1 MSPSPAERAEVLRR
15 QIDEAGKAYHERD
28 EQLIPDVEYDRLV
41 RELRALEV
49 AHPAS
54 IGRGGRH
61 FGSRKNSARFNL
73 KEVEKRVSIVRR
85 QIEEANHAY
94 HDLDAPIIP
103 DIEYDALVRELERI
117 EAEYPQFITSESPT
131 SKVGGSN
138 FVSFTKVAHSQPMLS
153 LSNAFSEDEVK
164 TFVKRIVA
172 HTRRSKPVF
181 SVEPKFDGLAMSLR
195 YEKGELVKGIT
206 RGDGRVG
213 EDVTENVRTIS
224 VIPKRIS
231 GGGVPAVLE
240 VRGEVFMPHKG
251 FNEFNER
258 ALRERRKPLANP
270 RNGAAGSMRQLDSRV
285 TAKRPL
291 SFFAYGV
298 GEVIFEADLFEESES
313 WNELAHSQV
322 LKQLSKW
329 SFPVS
334 ELVDTVMGERG
345 LLEYYER
352 MQQARES
359 LPFDIDGVVYKLDDR
374 AGQEQMGFV
383 ARAPRWAIAHKFPA
397 QEQTTTV
404 EAIEIQIGRTGAAT
418 PVARLAPV
426 AVAGVIVSNATLH
439 NADQIQR
446 LDVRVGDTVIV
457 RRAGDVIPEVVSVIA
472 DRRPAGTTPWQMPSQ
487 CPVCGSEIVR
497 EEGAAA
503 WRCSGELSCPAQR
516 KEAIAHFASRRA
528 MDIDGL
534 GGKYIE
540 TLVDA
545 GIVRGVADL
554 YRLQRDQLLQ
564 LKLVLDAQSPEA
576 LANQIGLH
584 LPPEGSG
591 DYLRGLLK
599 LDGSDE
605 GWRAQ
610 ALAMPATFSWNTK
623 KIATK
628 WADNLIA
635 AIGASRTTT
644 LERLLFAL
652 GIEHVGESTA
662 KALATWFGD
671 LELIRHLPWPLF
683 KRVPDIGGEVARSL
697 GHFFEQ
703 AGNQEA
709 IDALLQVGQVRI
721 SDVHPPI
728 AKLREGLDFAQMLV
742 EAEIPGITRLRAEKL
757 VAMLPDA
764 ASVLDAEPVRFVA
777 AGLPNEIALGLADW
791 LDSEGHGPMLLK
803 AEDYRQKLLSL
814 APEQGEQAVGPLEGQ
829 TAVLTGTLSQMK
841 RDEAKARLEALGA
854 KVASSVSKKTSF
866 VVAGA
871 EAGSKLTTA
880 QELGVPVWD
889 EDQLVAF
896 LAQH

>member
-1 MSPSPAERAEVLRR
+1 MTPSPAARADVLRR
-15 QIDEAGKAYHERD
+15 QIEEAGKAYHERD
-28 EQLIPDVEYDRLV
+28 EQLIPDVEYDL
-41 RELRALEV
+41 
-49 AHPAS
+49 
-54 IGRGGRH
+54 
-61 FGSRKNSARFNL
+61 
-73 KEVEKRVSIVRR
+73 
-85 QIEEANHAY
+85 
-94 HDLDAPIIP
+94 
-103 DIEYDALVRELERI
+103 LVRELEAI
-117 EAEYPQFITSESPT
+117 EQAHPELAVADSPT
-131 SKVGGSN
+131 RQVGGKASSR
-138 FVSFTKVAHSQPMLS
+138 FAEVRHAVPMLS
-153 LSNAFSEDEVK
+153 LGNAFSDEEVQD
-164 TFVKRIVA
+164 FVRRIGERL
-172 HTRRSKPVF
+172 RRSTLYF
-181 SVEPKFDGLAMSLR
+181 SAEPKLDGLAISLR
-195 YEKGELVKGIT
+195 YENGRFVQGAT
-206 RGDGRVG
+206 RGDGATG
-213 EDVTENVRTIS
+213 EDVSANLRQIS
-224 VIPKRIS
+224 VIPQTLK
-231 GGGVPAVLE
+231 GEGWPEVLE
-240 VRGEVFMPHKG
+240 VRGEVYMA
-251 FNEFNER
+251 R
-258 ALRERRKPLANP
+258 ADFEAYNADARLHDGKVLANP
-270 RNGAAGSMRQLDSRV
+270 RNAAAGSLRQLDPKMS
-285 TAKRPL
+285 AKRKL
-291 SFFAYGV
+291 SFYAYGIGQV
-298 GEVIFEADLFEESES
+298 DGGELPPTHSAT
-313 WNELAHSQV
+313 LA
-322 LKQLSKW
+322 QLRAW
-329 SFPVS
+329 GFPVS
-334 ELVDTVMGERG
+334 DLCQVVEGADGLLAYYRDIGERRDG
-345 LLEYYER
+345 L
-352 MQQARES
+352 A
-359 LPFDIDGVVYKLDDR
+359 FDIDGVVYKLDDR

-439 NADQIQR
+439 NADQIAR

-457 RRAGDVIPEVVSVIA
+457 RRAGDVIPEVVSVIP

-497 EEGAAA
+497 EEGEAA

-564 LKLVLDAQSPEA
+564 LKLVLDAESPEA
-576 LANQIGLH
+576 LASQVGLH

-591 DYLRGLLK
+591 DYLRAILK

-605 GWRAQ
+605 AWRAQ
-610 ALAMPATFSWNTK
+610 ALAMPATFAWNTK

-635 AIGASRTTT
+635 AIDASRTTT

-728 AKLREGLDFAQMLV
+728 AKLRDGLDFAQLLV
-742 EAEIPGITRLRAEKL
+742 EAEIQGITRLRAEKL

-777 AGLPNEIALGLADW
+777 AGLPNEVAMGLADW

-803 AEDYRQKLLSL
+803 AEDYRQKLLAL
-814 APEQGEQAVGPLEGQ
+814 APEQADQVAGPLDGQ
-829 TAVLTGTLSQMK
+829 TAVLTGTLTQMN

-854 KVASSVSKKTSF
+854 KVAGSVSKKTSF

-871 EAGSKLTTA
+871 EAGSKLTKA

-889 EDQLVAF
+889 EDQLIAF

>member
-1 MSPSPAERAEVLRR
+1 MTPSPAARADVLRR
-15 QIDEAGKAYHERD
+15 QIEDAGKAYHERD
-28 EQLIPDVEYDRLV
+28 EQLIPDVEYDL
-41 RELRALEV
+41 
-49 AHPAS
+49 
-54 IGRGGRH
+54 
-61 FGSRKNSARFNL
+61 
-73 KEVEKRVSIVRR
+73 
-85 QIEEANHAY
+85 
-94 HDLDAPIIP
+94 
-103 DIEYDALVRELERI
+103 LVRELEAI
-117 EAEYPQFITSESPT
+117 EQAHPELAAADSPT
-131 SKVGGSN
+131 RQVGGKASSR
-138 FVSFTKVAHSQPMLS
+138 FAEVRHAVPMLS
-153 LSNAFSEDEVK
+153 LGNAFSDEEVQD
-164 TFVKRIVA
+164 FVRRISERL
-172 HTRRSKPVF
+172 RRSTLYF
-181 SVEPKFDGLAMSLR
+181 SAEPKLDGLAISLR
-195 YEKGELVKGIT
+195 YEEGRFVQGAT
-206 RGDGRVG
+206 RGDGATG
-213 EDVTENVRTIS
+213 EDVSANLRQIS
-224 VIPKRIS
+224 VIPQVLK
-231 GGGVPAVLE
+231 GEGWPAVLE
-240 VRGEVFMPHKG
+240 VRGEVYMA
-251 FNEFNER
+251 R
-258 ALRERRKPLANP
+258 ADFEAYNADARLHDGKVLANP
-270 RNGAAGSMRQLDSRV
+270 RNAAAGSLRQLDPKMSARR
-285 TAKRPL
+285 KL
-291 SFFAYGV
+291 SFYAYGTGQV
-298 GEVIFEADLFEESES
+298 EGGELPPTHSAT
-313 WNELAHSQV
+313 LA
-322 LKQLSKW
+322 QLRAW
-329 SFPVS
+329 GLPVS
-334 ELVDTVMGERG
+334 DLCQVVEGADGLLAYYRNIGERRDG
-345 LLEYYER
+345 L
-352 MQQARES
+352 A
-359 LPFDIDGVVYKLDDR
+359 FDIDGVVYKLDDR

-439 NADQIQR
+439 NADQIAR

-457 RRAGDVIPEVVSVIA
+457 RRAGDVIPEVVSVIP

-497 EEGAAA
+497 EEGEAA

-534 GGKYIE
+534 GGKYVE

-564 LKLVLDAQSPEA
+564 LKLVLDAESPEA
-576 LANQIGLH
+576 LASQIGLH

-591 DYLRGLLK
+591 EYLRAILK

-605 GWRAQ
+605 AWRAQ
-610 ALAMPATFSWNTK
+610 ALAMPATFAWNTK

-635 AIGASRTTT
+635 AIDASRTTT

-728 AKLREGLDFAQMLV
+728 AKLREGLDFAQLLV

-777 AGLPNEIALGLADW
+777 AGLPNEVALGLADW

-803 AEDYRQKLLSL
+803 AEEYRRKLLAL
-814 APEQGEQAVGPLEGQ
+814 APEQADQVAGPLDGQ
-829 TAVLTGTLSQMK
+829 TAVLTGTLTQMN

-854 KVASSVSKKTSF
+854 KVAGSVSKKTSF

-871 EAGSKLTTA
+871 EAGSKLTKA